1 MGRPRLHATAEER
14 AAAARKYRQDYYE
27 RNKKTISVKMAAK
40 YKARR
45 AGNLNRKQPEH
56 AKTTQLSGLSPQH
69 ESHVTEQE
77 TSDSESEHETSSLPN
92 NTFHRTDLQQ
102 RIKDIQ
108 TAIAETT
115 ALRAQDY
122 FEHLYSSL
130 TNNSNDYQLRLLVI
144 SDALKLLERYSLQA
158 RTLEAELVE
167 ENEAGKLLLQA
178 QQLAQTLRDLT
189 GAAEELWCFI
199 VGDPDA
205 TKLIQQY
212 SRGELRFQRPNID
225 K

>member
-1 MGRPRLHATAEER
+1 
-14 AAAARKYRQDYYE
+14 
-27 RNKKTISVKMAAK
+27 VF
-40 YKARR
+40 
-45 AGNLNRKQPEH
+45 
-56 AKTTQLSGLSPQH
+56 GLPLFPY
-69 ESHVTEQE
+69 
-77 TSDSESEHETSSLPN
+77 SSN
-92 NTFHRTDLQQ
+92 DEFNSRQ

-115 ALRAQDY
+115 ALHAQDY

-130 TNNSNDYQLRLLVI
+130 TNNSNDYQLRLSVI

-178 QQLAQTLRDLT
+178 QQLTQTLRDMT

>member
-1 MGRPRLHATAEER
+1 LWFH
-14 AAAARKYRQDYYE
+14 
-27 RNKKTISVKMAAK
+27 V
-40 YKARR
+40 
-45 AGNLNRKQPEH
+45 L
-56 AKTTQLSGLSPQH
+56 LSIPSSGHSPQH

-92 NTFHRTDLQQ
+92 NTFHRTDLQYVFGLPLFPYSNNDEFNSRQ

-115 ALRAQDY
+115 ALHAQDY

-130 TNNSNDYQLRLLVI
+130 TNNSNDYQLRLSVI

-167 ENEAGKLLLQA
+167 ENEAGKLSLQA
-178 QQLAQTLRDLT
+178 QQLTQTLRDMT

>member
-1 MGRPRLHATAEER
+1 
-14 AAAARKYRQDYYE
+14 
-27 RNKKTISVKMAAK
+27 VF
-40 YKARR
+40 
-45 AGNLNRKQPEH
+45 
-56 AKTTQLSGLSPQH
+56 GLPLFPYS
-69 ESHVTEQE
+69 
-77 TSDSESEHETSSLPN
+77 N
-92 NTFHRTDLQQ
+92 NDEFNSRQ

-115 ALRAQDY
+115 ALHAQDY

-130 TNNSNDYQLRLLVI
+130 TNNSNDYQLRLSVI

-178 QQLAQTLRDLT
+178 QQLTQTLRDMT

>member
-27 RNKKTISVKMAAK
+27 RNKKTISVQMAAK

-45 AGNLNRKQPEH
+45 AGELDRKNHEL
-56 AKTTQLSGLSPQH
+56 AKTTQLSGHSPQP
-69 ESHVTEQE
+69 EKRATEQE
-77 TSDSESEHETSSLPN
+77 IPESEYEPLPDS
-92 NTFHRTDLQQ
+92 TLLRDLQK
-102 RIKDIQ
+102 RIQDIK
-108 TAIAETT
+108 TAVVETT
-115 ALRAQDY
+115 TLHAENY

-130 TNNSNDYQLRLLVI
+130 TKNSNDYQLRLSII
-144 SDALKLLERYSLQA
+144 SDALKLLEGFNLQA
-158 RTLEAELVE
+158 RTLEAELVQE
-167 ENEAGKLLLQA
+167 KGVGKLLSQTQELTR
-178 QQLAQTLRDLT
+178 TLRNMT

-199 VGDPDA
+199 VDDPDV

-212 SRGELRFQRPNID
+212 ARGELRFQRPNVD